1 MNIEVFVKTADF
13 ALTEGSIY
21 ERLRRDPSV
30 EFDPYIFHASLIYD
44 ENAKRILAGVHREY
58 MDVAQKHQLPILVMA
73 DTWRASQERI
83 DLSQFKGRRVNQ
95 DNVQFM
101 KDLRAEYEESA
112 PPIFV
117 GGQIGP
123 RGDAYKPEEAL
134 SKAEA
139 ESFHRAQL
147 DALAV
152 SGVDLLLA
160 ATLPALT
167 EAQGIASAMSGL
179 GLPYALSFVIR
190 PEGTLLDGTPLS
202 QAIDIIDNSVSTS
215 PMGYAVNCVHPKVF
229 ASGMSALD
237 KPHLINRIFSFQA
250 NTANVRPE
258 ELNEAKELITEEPD
272 VLAELILDAHRAFHT
287 VFMGGCC
294 GTNTRHIEQLAE
306 KYRSK
311 HKISAQSETT

>member
-1 MNIEVFVKTADF
+1 MNFESFVKTASF
-13 ALTEGSIY
+13 ALSEGSIY

-44 ENAKRILAGVHREY
+44 ENARQILAGVHREY
-58 MDVAQKHQLPILVMA
+58 MDVAQKYRLPMLVST

-83 DLSQFKGRRVNQ
+83 DLSKFKGRRVNQ

-101 KDLRAEYEESA
+101 KDLRDEYGNS
-112 PPIFV
+112 PQPIFV
-117 GGQIGP
+117 VGQIGP

-134 SKAEA
+134 SKKEA
-139 ESFHRAQL
+139 EVFHRPQL
-147 DALAV
+147 DALAE
-152 SGVDLLLA
+152 SGVDLLFA

-190 PEGTLLDGTPLS
+190 PEGTLLDGTPFGE
-202 QAIDIIDNSVSTS
+202 AMDMIDNSVSNPPT
-215 PMGYAVNCVHPKVF
+215 GYAVNCVHPKVF

-237 KPHLINRIFSFQA
+237 EFHRNRIFSFQA

-258 ELNEAKELITEEPD
+258 ELDDSKELITEEPD
-272 VLAELILDAHRAFHT
+272 VLAKLILKAHQSYHT
-287 VFMGGCC
+287 LFMGGCC
-294 GTNTRHIEQLAE
+294 GTDTRHIEQLAQ
-306 KYRSK
+306 KYTMMS
-311 HKISAQSETT
+311 